1 MTDFKRIFDVAAA
14 SAILIAGVPVLA
26 LASAAIK
33 LESPGPILFTQTRVG
48 RNRQP
53 IQTIK
58 LRTMVAD
65 AERRGLKITAGTD
78 TRITK
83 VGRWLRKMKV
93 DELPQLW
100 NVIRGEM
107 SLVGPRPEVPL
118 YANGY
123 RPEWERLFTVRPGLT
138 DAASLTFRDE
148 EVLLEAAID
157 RERAYTEVIM
167 PLKLGMALEG
177 IEHHSLRADLELVVR
192 TAIAVI
198 RGRGTLDHAVLV
210 EARKQ
215 IAELNRRMSN
225 V

>member
-1 MTDFKRIFDVAAA
+1 MSDLKRMFDVLAA
-14 SAILIAGVPVLA
+14 SIILVAGAPILA

-33 LESPGPILFTQTRVG
+33 LESRGPILFTQTRVG
-48 RNRQP
+48 RHRQP

-65 AERRGLKITAGTD
+65 AERRGPKITAGSD
-78 TRITK
+78 TRITR

-118 YANGY
+118 YANSY
-123 RPEWERLFTVRPGLT
+123 RPEWERLFSVRPGLT
-138 DAASLTFRDE
+138 DVASLTFRDE
-148 EVLLEAAID
+148 EVLLEAALD

-167 PLKLGMALEG
+167 PLKLAMALDG
-177 IEHHSLRADLELVVR
+177 IERHSLRADFDLVVR
-192 TAIAVI
+192 TAVAVL
-198 RGRGTLDHAVLV
+198 RGRGTLDHTILV
-210 EARKQ
+210 EARRQ
-215 IAELNRRMSN
+215 IAELNRKMSA